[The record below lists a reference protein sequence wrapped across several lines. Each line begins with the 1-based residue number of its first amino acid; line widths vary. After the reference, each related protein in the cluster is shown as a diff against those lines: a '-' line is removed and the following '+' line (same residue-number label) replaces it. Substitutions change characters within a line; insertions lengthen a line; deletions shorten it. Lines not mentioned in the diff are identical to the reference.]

1 MKDKK
6 KRKQKESILSDSLK
20 TGDKKLNGPNKP
32 AT

>member
-1 MKDKK
+1 MSQKR
-6 KRKQKESILSDSLK
+6 KRKQKESILSNSLK